1 MSQNPVSLDY
11 QQQQQQLKTD
21 LLQNGELE
29 IDPHQIKIFGGN
41 ANPRLAADIAEILGQ
56 PLGDMIIT
64 RFSDGELRC
73 AINESIRGADVFII
87 QPTCAPAND
96 TLMELLILCDAFKR
110 ASARRIIPI
119 VPYFGYGRQDKKIR
133 PREPIT
139 AKLVANMITSAGADR
154 IFAIDLHA
162 GQIQG
167 FFDIPVDHL
176 PGQPLIADYLMSK
189 NVMGKGV
196 TVVSPDVGGVERAT
210 ILAERL
216 GAELAIVAKR
226 RPEPGKVKIVEV
238 IGSIEG
244 QTCVLIDDMI
254 DSGGT
259 FVAAANELAW
269 RGAKEIYG
277 CATHPVLSGDAI
289 RRIADS
295 AIMELVVTDTIPIA
309 PERRIP
315 KMTQLSVGLVCAE
328 AILRIHH
335 DDSVSG
341 MFDAMW

>member
-1 MSQNPVSLDY
+1 MSKSPDSPSL
-11 QQQQQQLKTD
+11 LTD
-21 LLQNGELE
+21 LLRDGELE
-29 IDPHQIKIFGGN
+29 INPHNIKIFGGN
-41 ANPRLAADIAEILGQ
+41 ANPRLAQNVAEILGQ
-56 PLGDMIIT
+56 PLGEMMIT

-87 QPTCAPAND
+87 QPTCAPVND
-96 TLMELLILCDAFKR
+96 TLMELLILCDAFRR
-110 ASARRIIPI
+110 ASAKRIIPI

-139 AKLVANMITSAGADR
+139 AKLVANMISGAGADR
-154 IFAIDLHA
+154 IFCIDLHA

-176 PGQPLIADYLMSK
+176 PGQPLIAEYLISK
-189 NVMGKGV
+189 GVVGKGV

-210 ILAERL
+210 ILAEKL

-238 IGSIEG
+238 IGEIAG

-259 FVAAANELAW
+259 FVAGANELAW

-277 CATHPVLSGDAI
+277 CATHPVLSGEAI
-289 RRIADS
+289 QRIEDS

-309 PERRIP
+309 PERKSP
-315 KMTQLSVGLVCAE
+315 KITQLSVALVCAE
-328 AILRIHH
+328 AILRIHQ

>member
-1 MSQNPVSLDY
+1 MSEY
-11 QQQQQQLKTD
+11 QGHNSSQLKTEQ
-21 LLQNGELE
+21 LKTGELE
-29 IDPHQIKIFGGN
+29 LDPHAIKVFGGN
-41 ANPRLAADIAEILGQ
+41 SNPRLARDIAEIIGQ
-56 PLGDMIIT
+56 PLGEMIIT

-87 QPTCAPAND
+87 QPTCAPVND

-110 ASARRIIPI
+110 ASARRIVPI
-119 VPYFGYGRQDKKIR
+119 IPYFGYGRQDKKIR

-139 AKLVANMITSAGADR
+139 AKLVANMITHAGADR

-189 NVMGKGV
+189 GVMGKGV

-238 IGSIEG
+238 IGDIEG

-289 RRIADS
+289 RRIQDS
-295 AIMELVVTDTIPIA
+295 AIMELIVTDTIPIA
-309 PERRIP
+309 PERKIP
-315 KMTQLSVGLVCAE
+315 KMTQLSVALVCAE
-328 AILRIHH
+328 AILRIHQN
-335 DDSVSG
+335 DSVSG
-341 MFDAMW
+341 MFDEMW

>member
-1 MSQNPVSLDY
+1 MSDY
-11 QQQQQQLKTD
+11 QQQQQKLKTD
-21 LLQNGELE
+21 LLRRGELE
-29 IDPHQIKIFGGN
+29 INPHEIKIFGGN
-41 ANPRLAADIAEILGQ
+41 ANPSLARDVATILGQ
-56 PLGDMIIT
+56 PLGEMIIT

-87 QPTCAPAND
+87 QPTCAPVND

-119 VPYFGYGRQDKKIR
+119 VPYFGYARQDKKIR

-176 PGQPLIADYLMSK
+176 PGQPLIAEYLISK
-189 NVMGKGV
+189 GVVGKGV

-238 IGSIEG
+238 IGEIEG

-277 CATHPVLSGDAI
+277 CATHAVLSGDAV
-289 RRIADS
+289 RRIQDS
-295 AIMELVVTDTIPIA
+295 AIMELIVTDTIPIS
-309 PERRIP
+309 PERKIP

-328 AILRIHH
+328 AILRIHQN
-335 DDSVSG
+335 DSVSG

>member
-1 MSQNPVSLDY
+1 MSH
-11 QQQQQQLKTD
+11 LKVD
-21 LLQNGELE
+21 QIQSGELVL
-29 IDPHQIKIFGGN
+29 DPSCIKIFSGN
-41 ANPRLAADIAEILGQ
+41 ANPKLAHDAAEILGQ
-56 PLGDMIIT
+56 PLGELIIT

-87 QPTCAPAND
+87 QPTCAPVND
-96 TLMELLILCDAFKR
+96 TVMELLILCDAFKR
-110 ASARRIIPI
+110 ASASRIVPI

-139 AKLVANMITSAGADR
+139 AKLVANMITHAGADR
-154 IFAIDLHA
+154 IFSIDLHA

-189 NVMGKGV
+189 GIMGKGV
-196 TVVSPDVGGVERAT
+196 SVVSPDVGGVERAT

-216 GAELAIVAKR
+216 GAEIAIVAKR

-238 IGSIEG
+238 IGDIEG
-244 QTCVLIDDMI
+244 QVCVLIDDMI

-259 FVAAANELAW
+259 FVAAAHELAW
-269 RGAKEIYG
+269 RGAREIYG

-289 RRIADS
+289 RRVEDS
-295 AIMELVVTDTIPIA
+295 AIKELIVTDTIPIA
-309 PERRIP
+309 PERKIE
-315 KMTQLSVGLVCAE
+315 KLTQLSVAKACAE
-328 AILRIHH
+328 AIARIHQN
-335 DDSVSG
+335 DSVSS
-341 MFDAMW
+341 MFDEMW